1 MHLLD
6 TIVSTRMYGA
16 MEGYNGDGCTYT
28 GTRINPT
35 YLVWTCSPGPANVYK
50 RLMLNFYPI
59 EIFLGQTQPYSY
71 QTECGSVG
79 SGEAGVLLGEVLLG
93 SSSAVGGG
101 RQSEGVLGS
110 LRLTAPG

>member
-1 MHLLD
+1 M
-6 TIVSTRMYGA
+6 
-16 MEGYNGDGCTYT
+16 
-28 GTRINPT
+28 
-35 YLVWTCSPGPANVYK
+35 YK